1 MCKRWLVVLLA
12 GSLLFTGCTIR
23 APWPDNVSRGD
34 LEYLREL
41 MKETW
46 HFIDFYIATETGLP
60 YDSNRGKGLTNTT
73 NIGLYL
79 ASLCVAY
86 RLDYVT
92 EEYAAARIQK
102 ILDSL
107 DRFEHWNRLYN
118 NGLDADGKNYKATPG
133 ESNISDY
140 NKLPAALIVVRQT
153 FPQFAD
159 RCTAF
164 LDEIPW
170 DVFYEPETG
179 KMKYAFDVVARQTK
193 NPVYFFRGEDKIL
206 GHFLA
211 IASGKVPASSWEKH
225 DLSEEEKY
233 GYRYYKFGWQG
244 GGLFM
249 QFICDMFLDNRGTSL
264 GLSSAH
270 FAWAQIVHALKIG
283 SPVWGWSASY
293 APNGQYLG
301 MNGLVDEVV
310 TPHASALA
318 IHLFPRET
326 IDNLRRLE
334 TFGLRKPI
342 RVNNRMERFG
352 FRDSVNWKNG
362 ATDDIYLILDQAMLF
377 LSLANYVY
385 DGVLWKT
392 FDQDPMVQHGK
403 AVIGDFKNAPTQ
415 RPVQH
420 RYIRTLSY
428 DEPGTFWLDEPMVAL
443 YQPGEVIRK
452 SLWARS
458 LFDKALP
465 SCAQSW
471 RIKNSSGQVIA
482 EKEEAVAF
490 QPRQTVKVG
499 EVEVSTEKARGG
511 ESWVFESA
519 LLRGRQPVYSI
530 SRVIAFPGYQSLEGS
545 WRLQAGDQP
554 EWASVD
560 FDDSSWKAAPVPERW
575 DEVALPQYDGLGW
588 YRLRFTVAPQ
598 RLAQWTGEPV
608 AIAFGAIDDADETFL
623 NGRKIG
629 QSGTFGP
636 DQKTEWRTPRVYEFD
651 RSLLATTNVL
661 CVRVAD
667 FGGDGGIWRGPV
679 AIGPAAELRERLSDL
694 SR

>member
-1 MCKRWLVVLLA
+1 MFKRWLVFPLA
-12 GSLLFTGCTIR
+12 VSLLFTGCTIR
-23 APWPDNVSRGD
+23 TPWPDNVSRQD
-34 LEYLREL
+34 LDYLRGL

-46 HFIDFYIATETGLP
+46 HFIDFYISPETGLP
-60 YDSNRGKGLTNTT
+60 YDSNRAKGLTNTT

-86 RLDYVT
+86 KLDYIT
-92 EEYAAARIQK
+92 EEYAAARVRK

-107 DRFEHWNRLYN
+107 DRFEHWRRLYN
-118 NGLDADGKNYKATPG
+118 NGLDADGNNFKAAPG

-140 NKLPAALIVVRQT
+140 NKLPAALVVVRQT

-170 DVFYEPETG
+170 DAFYEPGTG
-179 KMKYAFDVVARQTK
+179 KMKYAFDVAARQTR
-193 NPVYFFRGEDKIL
+193 NPVYFYRGEDKIL

-225 DLSEEEKY
+225 DLSDEERY

-283 SPVWGWSASY
+283 APVWGWSACS
-293 APNGQYLG
+293 APNGAYLG
-301 MNGLVDEVV
+301 MNALVDEVV

-334 TFGLRKPI
+334 TFGLRKPCT
-342 RVNNRMERFG
+342 VNGRPERFG

-362 ATDDIYLILDQAMLF
+362 EVADIYLILDQAMLF

-392 FDQDPMVQHGK
+392 FDQDPMVRHGK
-403 AVIGDFKNAPTQ
+403 SVIRDFQNAPAQ
-415 RPVQH
+415 RQAQH
-420 RYIRTLSY
+420 EYIRSLSY
-428 DEPGTFWLDEPMVAL
+428 DEPGTFWLEEPYATMHH
-443 YQPGEVIRK
+443 PGETIRK

-458 LFDKALP
+458 LSAKALP
-465 SCAQSW
+465 PCAQSW
-471 RIKNSSGQVIA
+471 SVRDPAGAMMA
-482 EKEEAVAF
+482 EKEEAVSF
-490 QPRQTVKVG
+490 RPRRTSRAG
-499 EVEVSTEKARGG
+499 EIAIATEKARAGD
-511 ESWVFESA
+511 SWIFEST
-519 LLRGRQPVYSI
+519 LLNGRQPMYSV
-530 SRVIAFPGYQSLEGS
+530 SQKLYFPGYQSLEGP
-545 WRLQAGDQP
+545 WRLQPGDQSG
-554 EWASVD
+554 WAAAG
-560 FDDSSWKAAPVPERW
+560 FDDSTWKTAQVPERW
-575 DEVALPQYDGLGW
+575 DENVLPGYDGLGW
-588 YRLRFTVAPQ
+588 YRLHFTVAPQ
-598 RLAQWTGEPV
+598 HLARWSGRPL
-608 AIAFGAIDDADETFL
+608 AIACGGIDDADETFL

-629 QSGTFGP
+629 QTGAFP
-636 DQKTEWRTPRVYEFD
+636 PVQKTEWRTPRVYEFD
-651 RSLLATTNVL
+651 QALLTATNVL

-679 AIGPAAELRERLSDL
+679 AIGPAAELRERFADL